1 MYTKQISIMPLQT
14 TVDLLSYLQDV
25 SVDAP
30 NTPDLELAIDYLE
43 SQDVEITDAVIAD
56 VQELLFL
63 NF

>member
-1 MYTKQISIMPLQT
+1 MPLDIAT
-14 TVDLLSYLQDV
+14 DLISFLQDMSSDNDNLV
-25 SVDAP
+25 
-30 NTPDLELAIDYLE
+30 PDLELAIDYLE

>member
-1 MYTKQISIMPLQT
+1 MNTDTRTDLISF
-14 TVDLLSYLQDV
+14 LQDM
-25 SVDAP
+25 SIDAP

-43 SQDVEITDAVIAD
+43 SQDVEITDAIIAD

>member
-1 MYTKQISIMPLQT
+1 MPLQPAI
-14 TVDLLSYLQDV
+14 DLLSYLQDV

-30 NTPDLELAIDYLE
+30 NTPDLELATDYLE

>member
-1 MYTKQISIMPLQT
+1 MPLHIAT
-14 TVDLLSYLQDV
+14 DLISFLQDM
-25 SVDAP
+25 SSDNDNQA
-30 NTPDLELAIDYLE
+30 PDLELATDYLE

>member
-1 MYTKQISIMPLQT
+1 MYTKQISIMNLQT
-14 TVDLLSYLQDV
+14 ANDLVLFLQDMAA
-25 SVDAP
+25 DTN
-30 NTPDLELAIDYLE
+30 NTPDLELATDYLE

>member
-1 MYTKQISIMPLQT
+1 MPLQT
-14 TVDLLSYLQDV
+14 AIDLLSNLQDV

-30 NTPDLELAIDYLE
+30 NTPDLELATDYLE

>member
-1 MYTKQISIMPLQT
+1 MNLQT
-14 TVDLLSYLQDV
+14 ANDLVLFLQDMAA
-25 SVDAP
+25 DTN

>member
-1 MYTKQISIMPLQT
+1 MNLQQET
-14 TVDLLSYLQDV
+14 DLIFFLQDMAA
-25 SVDAP
+25 DTN
-30 NTPDLELAIDYLE
+30 NTPDLELATDYLE